1 MADLTGKVAIVT
13 GAASGIGRATAEVL
27 AADGASVLIADI
39 NAEKAQEV
47 ADQIVGRGQAAAG
60 FGVDVGEEEQVRAM
74 VEAAVTKYGRL
85 DILHNNAALT
95 SADVIS
101 RDQKWTDFDPALF
114 ERVMRV
120 NVGGYALGAKYA
132 VPQMI
137 SQGGG
142 VVINTSSVDAI
153 LSALVRPMYGA
164 SKSAINALT
173 RSLATQYGR
182 QGIRAVGVSPGMI
195 ITEGASEAVPPEIIA
210 ILNKHNLTAREGRPD
225 DIAHLVSFLASDKA
239 GFLTGITVQV
249 DGGLTAHFPTYADD
263 LAVAQV

>member
-1 MADLTGKVAIVT
+1 MTDLTGKVAIVT

-47 ADQIVGRGQAAAG
+47 AGQLVGRGQAAAA

-120 NVGGYALGAKYA
+120 NVGG
-132 VPQMI
+132 
-137 SQGGG
+137 
-142 VVINTSSVDAI
+142 
-153 LSALVRPMYGA
+153 
-164 SKSAINALT
+164 T
-173 RSLATQYGR
+173 RSVRSTPYPR
-182 QGIRAVGVSPGMI
+182 
-195 ITEGASEAVPPEIIA
+195 
-210 ILNKHNLTAREGRPD
+210 
-225 DIAHLVSFLASDKA
+225 
-239 GFLTGITVQV
+239 
-249 DGGLTAHFPTYADD
+249 
-263 LAVAQV
+263 

>member
-120 NVGGYALGAKYA
+120 NVGA
-132 VPQMI
+132 
-137 SQGGG
+137 
-142 VVINTSSVDAI
+142 
-153 LSALVRPMYGA
+153 
-164 SKSAINALT
+164 T
-173 RSLATQYGR
+173 RSVRSTPYPR
-182 QGIRAVGVSPGMI
+182 
-195 ITEGASEAVPPEIIA
+195 
-210 ILNKHNLTAREGRPD
+210 
-225 DIAHLVSFLASDKA
+225 
-239 GFLTGITVQV
+239 
-249 DGGLTAHFPTYADD
+249 
-263 LAVAQV
+263 